1 MFSPIKASQ
10 NIKDEFSGYI
20 STSFH
25 LADKDYAKQFTQALL
40 EEGAIAKGPYLDIGD
55 SFKSGESIEDLIGR
69 GDASPL
75 FRELEGNIPDG
86 DKEIKIYRK
95 LYLHQQKAIE
105 KTNAGKNLVVTTGTG
120 SGKTECFI
128 IPILNHLLKEK
139 EARTL
144 NDGVRAI
151 LIYPMNALANDQM
164 KRLRATLKNYEDITF
179 GVYNSSTQQKEADGI
194 SEYGRI
200 FKDETG
206 KPLKPLKNEVISRD
220 TMQRKPP
227 HILVTNYAMLE
238 YMLLR
243 PNDDKVF
250 SGAQLRFLVLDEA
263 HIYRGATGIETS
275 LLLRRLKARISDP
288 TKVLHI
294 LTSATLGGKEA
305 NADIVT
311 FASRLCEAEFSEH
324 SFRA

>member
-1 MFSPIKASQ
+1 MFSPIEASQ

-25 LADKDYAKQFTQALL
+25 LADKDYAKQFTQALS

-139 EARTL
+139 EAGTL

-164 KRLRATLKNYEDITF
+164 KRLRATLK
-179 GVYNSSTQQKEADGI
+179 K
-194 SEYGRI
+194 
-200 FKDETG
+200 
-206 KPLKPLKNEVISRD
+206 L
-220 TMQRKPP
+220 
-227 HILVTNYAMLE
+227 
-238 YMLLR
+238 
-243 PNDDKVF
+243 
-250 SGAQLRFLVLDEA
+250 
-263 HIYRGATGIETS
+263 
-275 LLLRRLKARISDP
+275 
-288 TKVLHI
+288 
-294 LTSATLGGKEA
+294 
-305 NADIVT
+305 
-311 FASRLCEAEFSEH
+311 
-324 SFRA
+324 